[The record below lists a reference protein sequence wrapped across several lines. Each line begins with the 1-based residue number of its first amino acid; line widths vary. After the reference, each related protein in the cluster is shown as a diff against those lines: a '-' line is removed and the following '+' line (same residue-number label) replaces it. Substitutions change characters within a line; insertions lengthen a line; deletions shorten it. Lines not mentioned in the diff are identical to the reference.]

1 MQLVYIEKMKKQI
14 IQVLWGIAQ
23 GQPQV
28 QGETV
33 VYPNIREQLNA
44 IKALMSIEGWE
55 EEQVPTQQ
63 SSPAERP
70 TTPIEHPT
78 TSVEHP
84 TTSVERPTTPAER
97 PAASVEHPIVA
108 TQSRP
113 IQPRQR
119 PARKKQLFIR
129 GTSIPIG

>member
-1 MQLVYIEKMKKQI
+1 MKKQI

-28 QGETV
+28 QGDTV

-70 TTPIEHPT
+70 ATPIEQPTVPIEHPT
-78 TSVEHP
+78 TA
-84 TTSVERPTTPAER
+84 AER
-97 PAASVEHPIVA
+97 PVVSVEHPIVA

-113 IQPRQR
+113 MQPRQR

>member
-1 MQLVYIEKMKKQI
+1 MKKQI

-70 TTPIEHPT
+70 ATPIEQPIVPIEHST
-78 TSVEHP
+78 TPAEH
-84 TTSVERPTTPAER
+84 PTTPAEH
-97 PAASVEHPIVA
+97 SIVS

-113 IQPRQR
+113 MQPRQR

>member
-1 MQLVYIEKMKKQI
+1 LQLVYIEKMKKQI

-70 TTPIEHPT
+70 ATPIEQSTVPIEHPT
-78 TSVEHP
+78 T
-84 TTSVERPTTPAER
+84 PAEC

-113 IQPRQR
+113 MQPRQR

>member
-1 MQLVYIEKMKKQI
+1 MKKQI

-23 GQPQV
+23 RQPQV

-70 TTPIEHPT
+70 ATPIEQPT
-78 TSVEHP
+78 VPIEHP
-84 TTSVERPTTPAER
+84 TTSVERPTTPAEC
-97 PAASVEHPIVA
+97 PATSVEHPIVA

-113 IQPRQR
+113 MQPRQR

>member
-1 MQLVYIEKMKKQI
+1 MKKQI

-63 SSPAERP
+63 SPVERP
-70 TTPIEHPT
+70 TTPIEH
-78 TSVEHP
+78 
-84 TTSVERPTTPAER
+84 PTTPAER
-97 PAASVEHPIVA
+97 PAASVEHPIVS

-113 IQPRQR
+113 MQPRQR

>member
-1 MQLVYIEKMKKQI
+1 MKKQI

-63 SSPAERP
+63 SPVERP

-84 TTSVERPTTPAER
+84 TTSVQHPTTPAER
-97 PAASVEHPIVA
+97 PAASVEHPIVS

-113 IQPRQR
+113 MQPRQR